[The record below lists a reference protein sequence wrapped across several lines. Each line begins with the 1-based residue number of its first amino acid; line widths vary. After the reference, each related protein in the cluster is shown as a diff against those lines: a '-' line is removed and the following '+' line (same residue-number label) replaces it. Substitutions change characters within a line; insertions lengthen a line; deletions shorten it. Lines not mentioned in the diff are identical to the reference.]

1 MKNYSWPQKVLN
13 KYEKMHTAVKLMVCI
28 QDSDKTKSRSVQIYH
43 ILIKDLTTLERRKG
57 VINVPV
63 NDKINQYLTRDG
75 CLIKLMGAAA
85 A

>member
-1 MKNYSWPQKVLN
+1 MLN
-13 KYEKMHTAVKLMVCI
+13 KHENTYTAVKLMACI
-28 QDSDKTKSRSVQIYH
+28 QERRSVQIYH
-43 ILIKDLTTLERRKG
+43 ILIKDLTTLERLKG

-63 NDKINQYLTRDG
+63 NDKINHYLTRDG

>member
-1 MKNYSWPQKVLN
+1 MLN
-13 KYEKMHTAVKLMVCI
+13 KHENTYTAVKLMVCI
-28 QDSDKTKSRSVQIYH
+28 QERRSVQIYH
-43 ILIKDLTTLERRKG
+43 ILIKDLTTLERLKG

-63 NDKINQYLTRDG
+63 NDKINHYLTRDG

>member
-63 NDKINQYLTRDG
+63 NDKINHYLTRDG

>member
-1 MKNYSWPQKVLN
+1 MLN
-13 KYEKMHTAVKLMVCI
+13 KYENMHTAVKLMVCI
-28 QDSDKTKSRSVQIYH
+28 QDTDKTKSRSVQIYH

-63 NDKINQYLTRDG
+63 NDKINHYLTRDG